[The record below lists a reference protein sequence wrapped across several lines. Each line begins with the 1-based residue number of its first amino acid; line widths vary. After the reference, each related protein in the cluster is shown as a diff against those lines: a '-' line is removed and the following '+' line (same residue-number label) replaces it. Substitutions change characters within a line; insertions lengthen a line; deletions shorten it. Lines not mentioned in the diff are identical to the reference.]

1 MRKSESHRLSLNLWG
16 LEAPT
21 SGGGGGGSSSS
32 SSASASASASVSF
45 SNHFSP
51 SRQSNGRS
59 LSLSLSLPTTAPKDA
74 AGSFR
79 GDLDENR
86 TLPPEPA
93 AAADANPLYLVVE
106 DPQNMSPPPPPER
119 PLIMLAMR
127 VAVLEKTASNIGA
140 LSFLWATVVLL
151 GGYASSMKSDDFWVV
166 TTILVTEGFR
176 IFSRSHELELQH
188 QYTGS
193 SSATVLLIT
202 ETCHSIGRAFS
213 TLVSPRLRHHHSTG
227 AAAAGNAE
235 SPDLERQN
243 ATAPITIK
251 HSASGRR
258 RRRHQRSTQLSSPS
272 FWHSLFQAHRISL
285 FFYCLQIMSALVC
298 VALSVWRLVLHGYLT
313 LGERDPE
320 HTHRSALFIFYSLTL
335 TEAAIFLAG
344 RAYWQ
349 YHISVRKIFKS
360 TNAHCGLLLHDP
372 EGHTVR
378 RFFYDVYST
387 CLTDSVFQGLK
398 MSLVNY
404 AMQWLQSDG
413 PEAHR
418 EHLLGLKALYAM
430 ASPPNLTSTNV
441 IDLNLNQR
449 RQLTLRAISTS
460 SQGAVERLLDMLT
473 WKNEEHRVIRDWA
486 AMLLSKLVENN
497 VAGIRVGA
505 ISGSM
510 EAISGLLAPQETHP
524 DDLVDK
530 ELPGESAAKISW
542 TQWMDPS
549 SHHIAIL
556 PHNPTLHHP
565 NDLRVQLG
573 LRILIK
579 LAYKNEM
586 VCAQIGGTRG
596 LLSRIV
602 SFIDV
607 SNFKSGGEE
616 GYNIV
621 LGLSLQLIN
630 DLTACNGLAG
640 RTLRQDIAK
649 VVLSIARLRD
659 ILNEKVLQIDNARGT
674 INQTFYSLSRMSDGE
689 YAELLKLKFLAADT
703 LSNLA
708 MDEEVRDVI
717 GRTGGIMH
725 TLFALF
731 FIDLSLGDGCGGGS
745 TTTTTDPP
753 ANVSAAPSAITHDA
767 TTDGRCK
774 PDIHKL
780 RVRIATVAGKALSL
794 LSLMP
799 RNCARMLRIRPK
811 DIMGERQLTSFH
823 NRLRKSSS
831 INSLT
836 NLSAANDSEVINPS
850 IVDALIYGIG
860 NYKLDPRGQ
869 HALFILRN
877 FCEGKNESECSHDCK
892 IRIAQSVTPQVLHNL
907 IVSPIMSSRGNHC
920 L

>member
-1 MRKSESHRLSLNLWG
+1 MRNSESHHLSLHVRNLVALAVG
-16 LEAPT
+16 RGTNISSSSCSDKFSPSPFL
-21 SGGGGGGSSSS
+21 SNDIGGGGGG
-32 SSASASASASVSF
+32 
-45 SNHFSP
+45 NN
-51 SRQSNGRS
+51 QRS
-59 LSLSLSLPTTAPKDA
+59 LPQTLVATAYDLLENPATAASDPLRFHGLDSRPPKR
-74 AGSFR
+74 SF
-79 GDLDENR
+79 
-86 TLPPEPA
+86 
-93 AAADANPLYLVVE
+93 
-106 DPQNMSPPPPPER
+106 
-119 PLIMLAMR
+119 IMLAMH
-127 VAVLEKTASNIGA
+127 VAALEKSSSNSGA

-151 GGYASSMKSDDFWVV
+151 GGYASSMKGDDFWVV
-166 TTILVTEGFR
+166 TIILATEGFR

-188 QYTGS
+188 QYTGGS
-193 SSATVLLIT
+193 ASATILLIT
-202 ETCHSIGRAFS
+202 ETYHSIERAFS

-349 YHISVRKIFKS
+349 YHISARKILKS
-360 TNAHCGLLLHDP
+360 TNALCGLDLHDP

-387 CLTDSVFQGLK
+387 CLTHSVFQGLK
-398 MSLVNY
+398 MSLINY
-404 AMQWLQSDG
+404 ALECLQSNG

-430 ASPPNLTSTNV
+430 ASPPNL
-441 IDLNLNQR
+441 NQR
-449 RQLTLRAISTS
+449 RHLTLQSISTS
-460 SQGAVERLLDMLT
+460 SHGAVERLLDMIT
-473 WKNEEHRVIRDWA
+473 WQNEDHRAIGDWA
-486 AMLLSKLVENN
+486 AMLLSKLVDNN
-497 VAGIRVGA
+497 VASIRVGA

-524 DDLVDK
+524 EPDALVDK
-530 ELPGESAAKISW
+530 VLPSRPRELAAMLSW
-542 TQWMDPS
+542 TQWMHPTS
-549 SHHIAIL
+549 ERIAIAPRNHML
-556 PHNPTLHHP
+556 QRPS
-565 NDLRVQLG
+565 DLRVQLG

-602 SFIDV
+602 SFIDI
-607 SNFKSGGEE
+607 SNSKSAGKD

-621 LGLSLQLIN
+621 LWLSLQLIN
-630 DLTACNGLAG
+630 DLTASNGLAG
-640 RTLRQDIAK
+640 RTLRQDISK
-649 VVLSIARLRD
+649 VVLSIAHIRD
-659 ILNEKVLQIDNARGT
+659 ILNENLLQIDNASGA
-674 INQTFYSLSRMSDGE
+674 INHTSSSLNGLSEGE
-689 YAELLKLKFLAADT
+689 YADLLKLKFLAVDT

-717 GRTGGIMH
+717 GRTGGIMYS
-725 TLFALF
+725 LFALF
-731 FIDLSLGDGCGGGS
+731 FLDLGDG
-745 TTTTTDPP
+745 TQD
-753 ANVSAAPSAITHDA
+753 APEY
-767 TTDGRCK
+767 RFK
-774 PDIHKL
+774 PYIHKL
-780 RVRIATVAGKALSL
+780 RVKIATVAGKALSL
-794 LSLMP
+794 LSLP
-799 RNCARMLRIRPK
+799 RFDNTVSRNCVRMLRIRPQ
-811 DIMGERQLTSFH
+811 DIMGECQLTSFN
-823 NRLRKSSS
+823 NRLSKRSSS
-831 INSLT
+831 INSSS
-836 NLSAANDSEVINPS
+836 NPSVNDSSEAINKPKHHYS
-850 IVDALIYGIG
+850 ILDALIYGIG

-869 HALFILRN
+869 HTLFILRN
-877 FCEGKNESECSHDCK
+877 FCEGKGKDECEFSNDY
-892 IRIAQSVTPQVLHNL
+892 RMQIAQAITPQVHYT
-907 IVSPIMSSRGNHC
+907 
-920 L
+920 